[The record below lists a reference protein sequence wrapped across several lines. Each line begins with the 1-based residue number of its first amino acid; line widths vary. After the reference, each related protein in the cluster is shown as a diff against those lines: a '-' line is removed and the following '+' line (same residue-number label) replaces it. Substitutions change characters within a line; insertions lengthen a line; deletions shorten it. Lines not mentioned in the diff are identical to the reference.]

1 MNEEKK
7 GNLEQENSPE
17 REKPTGSIYSII
29 GDRIREKRKLIEE
42 YFQKGD
48 KKNAEDLENEIWRT
62 QYHYLVSRHLAVRDV
77 KQKYQQ
83 LEGYLSEGETKDA
96 EAVKKE
102 IATLEKE
109 ISDIESVP
117 ELLERIHE
125 DALKEGENWEPRRLE
140 AIEDEKNN
148 VERARKE
155 IEFLEGNLEK
165 LRGITLPESKKT
177 IEKAENDMAEY
188 LSFDHEAEKRRLQAE
203 FDALVNERIDLIVSS
218 EIEKLNERQRAK
230 AVKRGFTTWKNGDN
244 ANALERMEKIKSE
257 AHDFERLG
265 LLNLFVFGD
274 NKKIEEVMH
283 DLYWKLRESG
293 GKGGWRGNEDD
304 KKQDEINK
312 YESVKDRKISEMKSV
327 LTSAKLKHESLLG
340 YQKSLI
346 DTQIPNAKKELADH
360 ERSLADLQSGK
371 KGPPVE
377 LLIHKAGFEAVFA
390 FLPFIR

>member
-7 GNLEQENSPE
+7 GNFEQENIFE
-17 REKPTGSIYSII
+17 RENPAESAYSII
-29 GDRIREKRKLIEE
+29 GDRIKEKRKLIEE
-42 YFQKGD
+42 YLQKGD
-48 KKNAEDLENEIWRT
+48 KKNAEDLNNEIWRT

-109 ISDIESVP
+109 ISNIESVP
-117 ELLERIHE
+117 ELLEYIHE
-125 DALKEGENWEPRRLE
+125 DALKEGEDWEPRRLE
-140 AIEDEKNN
+140 AIENEKNN
-148 VERARKE
+148 VERARKG
-155 IEFLEGNLEK
+155 IEFQEDNLEK
-165 LRGITLPESKKT
+165 LRGTILPDSERA
-177 IEKAENDMAEY
+177 IEKAENALAEY
-188 LSFDHEAEKRRLQAE
+188 LSFDHEAEKSRLQAG
-203 FDALVNERIDLIVSS
+203 FDASVNKRIDSIVSP
-218 EIEKLNERQRAK
+218 EIEKLDERQRAK
-230 AVKRGFTTWKNGDN
+230 AVKRGFTTWKNGDG
-244 ANALERMEKIKSE
+244 ANALGRMEKIKNE

-265 LLNLFVFGD
+265 FFNKFVFGD

-371 KGPPVE
+371 KGPPSR
-377 LLIHKAGFEAVFA
+377 IAYS
-390 FLPFIR
+390 